1 MRRFLFLVL
10 LATFPLRGQILTT
23 EVWIGDLD
31 LTEGRFEISA
41 LSNISNKP
49 GYDNQPAFFPD
60 GSSLYYT
67 TQALDL
73 SDTGLG
79 VHAVK
84 YDLRGGVAT
93 PLPSAFGFSPTPTAD
108 ARQLTTLREGSVWLY
123 DASGR
128 EIGRLTETNTAGYYT
143 RFDNRTWVLF
153 MNEPGRR
160 IVIYDARSKK
170 LETVA
175 TGAVTAP
182 YRIPGQR
189 AVTFVAD
196 EPFTP
201 QPSSDAPRPTR
212 VLRRLDLKGGKVTTL
227 ATIPFPSGGQHVW
240 TSRGTIL
247 IASGPRIFEWSP
259 SQPDVWRPVYS
270 ADHPDL
276 QGITRIALSPAE
288 DRIALVSVPHGET
301 VIRESRDA
309 SNRALASRN
318 ATGAAS
324 LFAAN
329 GLVVAADGTR
339 REGHENIE
347 KELAGRFAQFDD
359 LVYVRTP
366 DSIAVSGNRAT
377 GSEKGTWKGSWT
389 TPAGPIGLSGDYMA
403 IWRNDI
409 DPSGV
414 PSWRVESEVFVALD
428 CEGSG
433 CRK

>member
-1 MRRFLFLVL
+1 MRRLLLFVI
-10 LATFPLRGQILTT
+10 LASFPLRAQILTT

-31 LTEGRFEISA
+31 LREGRFEVSG

-60 GSSLYYT
+60 GSGLYYT

-84 YDLRGGVAT
+84 YDLLTGAAT
-93 PLPSAFGFSPTPTAD
+93 PLPSALGFSPTPTAD
-108 ARQLTTLREGSVWLY
+108 ARRLTTLREGSVWLY
-123 DASGR
+123 DAAGR

-143 RFDNRTWVLF
+143 RFDDRTWVLF
-153 MNEPGRR
+153 MNEPERR
-160 IVIYDARSKK
+160 IVIYDAKSKK
-170 LETVA
+170 LQSVA

-201 QPSSDAPRPTR
+201 QPSSDAPRAAR
-212 VLRRLDLKGGKVTTL
+212 VLRRLDLRGGKVTTL

-247 IASGPRIFEWSP
+247 MASGPRIFEWSP
-259 SQPDVWRPVYS
+259 SRPDVWLPIYT

-276 QGITRIALSPAE
+276 QGITRIALSPTE
-288 DRIALVSVPHGET
+288 DRIALVSVPRGET

-318 ATGAAS
+318 PAGVVT
-324 LFAAN
+324 LFTSN

-339 REGHENIE
+339 REGREAIAE
-347 KELAGRFAQFDD
+347 ELAGRFAQFDD

-366 DSIAVSGNRAT
+366 DSITVSRSGAT
-377 GSEKGTWKGSWT
+377 GSEKGTWRGSWT
-389 TPAGPIGLSGDYMA
+389 SPEGAVALSGDYMA
-403 IWRNDI
+403 IWRNVI
-409 DPSGV
+409 DSSGV
-414 PSWRVESEVFVALD
+414 PSWRVESEVFAALA
-428 CEGSG
+428 CEGAG
-433 CRK
+433 CRE

>member
-1 MRRFLFLVL
+1 MQRLLFLVL
-10 LATFPLRGQILTT
+10 LAAFPLRAQILTT
-23 EVWIGDLD
+23 EVWIGDLN
-31 LTEGRFEISA
+31 LSEGRFEVSGLA
-41 LSNISNKP
+41 NISSKP

-84 YDLRGGVAT
+84 YDLRSGVGT

-123 DASGR
+123 DATGR

-143 RFDNRTWVLF
+143 RFDDRTWVLF
-153 MNEPGRR
+153 MNEPERR
-160 IVIYDARSKK
+160 IVIYDAKTKK
-170 LETVA
+170 VETVA

-182 YRIPGQR
+182 YRVPGQR

-201 QPSSDAPRPTR
+201 QPAADAPRPSR
-212 VLRRLDLKGGKVTTL
+212 ILRRLDLRGGKVTTL
-227 ATIPFPSGGQHVW
+227 ATIPFASGGQHVW

-259 SQPDVWRPVYS
+259 ARPDDWRAIYT

-288 DRIALVSVPHGET
+288 DRIALVSVPRGET
-301 VIRESRDA
+301 VIHESRKA

-318 ATGAAS
+318 PAGAAS
-324 LFAAN
+324 LFTAN

-339 REGHENIE
+339 REGREAIE
-347 KELAGRFAQFDD
+347 KELTDRYSQIED
-359 LVYVRTP
+359 LVYIRTP
-366 DSIAVSGNRAT
+366 DSIAVSRNRAT

-389 TPAGPIGLSGDYMA
+389 SPEGPVALSGDYMA

-409 DPSGV
+409 DSSGV
-414 PSWRVESEVFVALD
+414 PSWRVESELFVALD

-433 CRK
+433 CRQ